1 MMDLDSAA
9 SQKLLATVPVIARA
23 RGRRLYAADG
33 RRILDLYADGGAS
46 VMGRRE
52 GAADR
57 VAKESIDRGLASPFP
72 SFWEDRLRKS
82 ILAWLPGWA
91 GARFFASEAD
101 ALLSLAGND
110 EAFARDLAGGAAFSA
125 AFTSFRS
132 RLLLELPYR
141 AFRIDLPGAA
151 CASAVVNAEASAE
164 VKAEASAEGTP
175 EASALGGRFALTRLP
190 AAPAFA
196 VGAVLAKEPADVE
209 RLSSFAGAP
218 ATALGLAA
226 SARSLF
232 DFLAF
237 APSFDEARW
246 SLMDAYIGTI
256 FKRSGPWL
264 YPTYPETEHPRIFAA
279 CLEAGILISPDWRTP
294 SIAAPEFD
302 RGELAPLGAIRA

>member
-1 MMDLDSAA
+1 MDLDSAA
-9 SQKLLATVPVIARA
+9 SRKLLAMVPAIARA

-33 RRILDLYADGGAS
+33 RRILDLCADGGAS

-52 GAADR
+52 GAAGR

-72 SFWEDRLRKS
+72 GFWEDRLRKAV
-82 ILAWLPGWA
+82 LAWLPGWA
-91 GARFFASEAD
+91 GARFYATEPD
-101 ALLSLAGND
+101 ALLSLAEND
-110 EAFARDLAGGAAFSA
+110 DAFARDLARGAAFPA
-125 AFTSFRS
+125 AFASFRS
-132 RLLLELPYR
+132 RLLVELPYR
-141 AFRIDLPGAA
+141 AFRTDLAGAA
-151 CASAVVNAEASAE
+151 GAGCSD
-164 VKAEASAEGTP
+164 
-175 EASALGGRFALTRLP
+175 GRFALARLP

-196 VGAVLAKEPADVE
+196 VGAVLAKEPPDVE
-209 RLSSFAGAP
+209 MLSSFAGAP

-226 SARSLF
+226 SARSLS

-256 FKRSGPWL
+256 FRRSGPWL
-264 YPTYPETEHPRIFAA
+264 YPTYPETEHPRIFAS

-302 RGELAPLGAIRA
+302 KGELAPLGAIRA

>member
-1 MMDLDSAA
+1 MDLDSAA

-125 AFTSFRS
+125 TFASFRS
-132 RLLLELPYR
+132 RLLVELPYR
-141 AFRIDLPGAA
+141 AFRTDLPGAA
-151 CASAVVNAEASAE
+151 CASAEG
-164 VKAEASAEGTP
+164 KAKASAEGTP
-175 EASALGGRFALTRLP
+175 EASALGGRFALARLP

-196 VGAVLAKEPADVE
+196 AGAVLAKEPADVE

-226 SARSLF
+226 SARSLS

-246 SLMDAYIGTI
+246 SLMDAYIGML
-256 FKRSGPWL
+256 FRRSGPWL